1 MDELSEQEQWDRL
14 KAWVRTNGPQ
24 VLILT
29 ALGLIGFYGWQW
41 WQGRG
46 EQKAQEASAMYQ
58 QILATL
64 DEQQLAEGV
73 AMIDKL
79 RAEYPKSPY
88 VSAADLVAARVY
100 VETNQLDKAVETL
113 KRVASTAEDEKL
125 RPVAQVR
132 LARVQAAQGNY
143 DEALATLGDKP
154 LGAQEPARLEA
165 RGDILLAK
173 GDQAGALASYE
184 EARQLHP
191 GGGDEQ
197 DSAGLLDLKI
207 ADLKGSVA
215 APVEQP

>member
-1 MDELSEQEQWDRL
+1 VDELSEQEQWDRL

-24 VLILT
+24 VLMLT

-46 EQKAQEASAMYQ
+46 EKQAQEASAMYQ

-64 DEQQLAEGV
+64 DDQQLAAGV

-79 RAEYPKSPY
+79 RADYPKSPY

-113 KRVASTAEDEKL
+113 KRVASTAGDEKL

-173 GDQAGALASYE
+173 GDKAGALASYE

-197 DSAGLLDLKI
+197 DSTGLLDLKI

-215 APVEQP
+215 APAEQP